1 MGVHGILEGCDVGVG
16 AEAIAMGGYRLG
28 VGLHLPLGVLE
39 CHDFQLGLL
48 FDGCLSYSYESP
60 LVSCLAAL

>member
-1 MGVHGILEGCDVGVG
+1 MGVHGILEGRDVGVG
-16 AEAIAMGGYRLG
+16 AEAIVTGGYHLG
-28 VGLHLPLGVLE
+28 VGLHLPFGVLD
-39 CHDFQLGLL
+39 CRDFQLGLL

>member
-28 VGLHLPLGVLE
+28 VGLHLPLGVLD
-39 CHDFQLGLL
+39 CRDFQLGLL
-48 FDGCLSYSYESP
+48 FDGCLSYS
-60 LVSCLAAL
+60 